1 MSGGLATS
9 SMPGM
14 LCGAHAASDGPRRA
28 RGELAALT
36 PLFPYGV
43 AQHTST
49 PFIVPDGE
57 LAITDQRAG

>member
-1 MSGGLATS
+1 MGRVE
-9 SMPGM
+9 P
-14 LCGAHAASDGPRRA
+14 AASS
-28 RGELAALT
+28 